1 MTVPNP
7 NNDDTTHRAR
17 AAIDAPALFSSII
30 LAEPAIVPYPRSGPV
45 VDDRAFPYVVNAIK
59 RESRWSSR

>member
-1 MTVPNP
+1 MLKRST
-7 NNDDTTHRAR
+7 NDVTIYRAR
-17 AAIDAPALFSSII
+17 AAIDVPALFSSII

-45 VDDRAFPYVVNAIK
+45 VDERAFPYVVNAVK